1 MRSEN
6 KGGGMGVRLGGERKG
21 CVWSCLVCGGVALGE
36 AVQRVVLLAVGSGAE
51 GACVTGARRGYS
63 DGEDVV

>member
-51 GACVTGARRGYS
+51 ARKIC
-63 DGEDVV
+63 